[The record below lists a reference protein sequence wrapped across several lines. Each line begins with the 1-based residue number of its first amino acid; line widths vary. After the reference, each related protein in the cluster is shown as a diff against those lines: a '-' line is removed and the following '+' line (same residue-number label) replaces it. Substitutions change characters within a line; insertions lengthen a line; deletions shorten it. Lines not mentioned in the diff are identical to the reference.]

1 MTTTRTC
8 VPEFVIQ
15 WMEIYKQNRDWP
27 DNPFDRKPED
37 EFGHLPA
44 EHSDFEKMFCKV
56 TGFDRFHPRCKMAYN
71 HPDMRQILEM

>member
-8 VPEFVIQ
+8 VPEFVIR

-27 DNPFDRKPED
+27 DNPFVVSDPE
-37 EFGHLPA
+37 P
-44 EHSDFEKMFCKV
+44 SDFEKMFCKV
-56 TGFDRFHPRCKMAYN
+56 TGFAQFYPRCKMAYN